1 MGLLDYLGW
10 TWKSKVRIP
19 IVCVSGSP
27 VQPDNRMETVLY
39 LLYMSMSLYV
49 GWQGTHDPPRRR
61 AAPDL
66 ILGSTV
72 HEGCDRGGCYEQAW
86 RESPHRP

>member
-10 TWKSKVRIP
+10 IWKSKVRIP

-39 LLYMSMSLYV
+39 LHLYV
-49 GWQGTHDPPRRR
+49 YVFICRLAGHP
-61 AAPDL
+61 
-66 ILGSTV
+66 
-72 HEGCDRGGCYEQAW
+72 
-86 RESPHRP
+86 